1 MKSQKKND
9 GFGDL
14 SPEAREIA
22 IGIYG
27 RTLKANMD
35 FGRKW
40 LQGLCDSTDVRNY
53 NQPRVTSVSIRVPPY
68 DR

>member
-1 MKSQKKND
+1 MENQKKND

-27 RTLKANMD
+27 RTLKRDMD
-35 FGRKW
+35 FGASW
-40 LQGLCDSTDVRNY
+40 FQMLCDSTDVRRY
-53 NQPRVTSVSIRVPPY
+53 NQPRITSVSVRVPPY
-68 DR
+68 NR